1 MQAMLKS
8 VTADCAVQVAAAEVA
23 QTEAHAEAAAAAAE
37 EVAAVRANAEVR
49 HACPTRSNLQPSV
62 KLIGCQSVRP
72 WSSFLGLRTVV
83 RG

>member
-49 HACPTRSNLQPSV
+49 HACPTRSNLQP
-62 KLIGCQSVRP
+62 GCQSVRP

-83 RG
+83 RA